1 MTKRKGG
8 IEIERDQ
15 LMRDVRALEDR
26 LAELAERV
34 RPLRGEALFA
44 PEDKRAKVEELLK
57 PLIHEMVQVQRDLF
71 LKMRSLETVEN
82 AQRLDKL
89 PKDLWEKI
97 FIELIETDVRD
108 LASLAMSCR
117 YFRQKQELVETRLV
131 EERMRLAEERRRKE
145 EERMRLAEAR
155 RGES

>member
-1 MTKRKGG
+1 MAKREGSSGDSGPRTRSKVAK
-8 IEIERDQ
+8 ER
-15 LMRDVRALEDR
+15 RE
-26 LAELAERV
+26 AEEVAS
-34 RPLRGEALFA
+34 
-44 PEDKRAKVEELLK
+44 
-57 PLIHEMVQVQRDLF
+57 I
-71 LKMRSLETVEN
+71 
-82 AQRLDKL
+82 QRLDKL

-145 EERMRLAEAR
+145 EERARVRLAETHM
-155 RGES
+155 GES